1 MEYSDRS
8 ARALTGSLSGLIGV
22 TTQEDAMGGRFKKI
36 AVVQGV
42 PSAQVQELFQT
53 LVDRWQPSARLAG
66 VVAEDHGLADRACS
80 AGFLR
85 SLGNGQRFP
94 IFQDLGPGSMTCH
107 LAEAGALAAADA
119 VRRDIA
125 TGCDLVLLNK
135 FGKLEAAGGGLRDA
149 FGAAME
155 AGVPVLTSVSSG
167 FAAAWQSFA
176 APLFVV
182 VPADA
187 DMIDAWW
194 NAVRLPAPAMT
205 GAASLPAA
213 S

>member
-1 MEYSDRS
+1 
-8 ARALTGSLSGLIGV
+8 
-22 TTQEDAMGGRFKKI
+22 MGGPFRKI
-36 AVVQGV
+36 AVVEGM
-42 PSAQVQELFQT
+42 PSAQVQELFRT
-53 LVDRWQPSARLAG
+53 LVDRWQPSTRLAG
-66 VVAEDHGLADRACS
+66 VIAEDHGLADRACS

-85 SLGNGQRFP
+85 SLGNGERFP
-94 IFQDLGPGSMTCH
+94 IFQDLGPGSKTCH
-107 LAEAGALAAADA
+107 LAGAGALAAADA

-125 TGCDLVLLNK
+125 AGCDLVLLNK

>member
-1 MEYSDRS
+1 MD
-8 ARALTGSLSGLIGV
+8 GP
-22 TTQEDAMGGRFKKI
+22 FKKI

-42 PSAQVQELFQT
+42 PSAQVQQLFQT
-53 LVDRWQPSARLAG
+53 LVGRWQPSARLAG

-85 SLGNGQRFP
+85 SLGNSERFP
-94 IFQDLGPGSMTCH
+94 IFQDLGPGSTTCH
-107 LAEAGALAAADA
+107 LAEAGALAAANA

-125 TGCDLVLLNK
+125 AGCDLVLLNK
-135 FGKLEAAGGGLRDA
+135 FGKLEAGGGGLRDA

-155 AGVPVLTSVSSG
+155 AGVPVLTAVSAG
-167 FAAAWQSFA
+167 FAGAWESFA

-187 DMIDAWW
+187 DRIDAWW
-194 NAVRLPAPAMT
+194 HALRSRPPAMMGT
-205 GAASLPAA
+205 ASRPAA

>member
-1 MEYSDRS
+1 MSS
-8 ARALTGSLSGLIGV
+8 P
-22 TTQEDAMGGRFKKI
+22 FKKI

-53 LVDRWQPSARLAG
+53 LVGRWQPSARLAG

-85 SLGNGQRFP
+85 SLGNGERFP
-94 IFQDLGPGSMTCH
+94 IFQDLGPSSTTCH

-125 TGCDLVLLNK
+125 AGCDLVLLNK

-155 AGVPVLTSVSSG
+155 AGVPILTSVSSG

-187 DMIDAWW
+187 DRIDVWW
-194 NAVRLPAPAMT
+194 NAVRSRPPAMT
-205 GAASLPAA
+205 DTASISAAS
-213 S
+213 